1 MRQPLLAL
9 STGELQR
16 LAACVRSLQSPPAEA
31 ALNQHQIA
39 SERPQVRQEL
49 LAWLAQWQQ
58 RGGSNGSLDLA
69 ISLLL
74 EQRHQQGSDRA
85 ELVWSG
91 PHGGT
96 SDITRDQAVLMRE
109 LVERCEQRLLIT
121 TFNIWRGGFIAEL
134 ARRQLGRRVRA
145 TT

>member
-1 MRQPLLAL
+1 MSQPLLAL

-49 LAWLAQWQQ
+49 LDWLAQWQQ

-74 EQRHQQGSDRA
+74 EQRHQQVPIEQNSCGPGPMV
-85 ELVWSG
+85 ELT
-91 PHGGT
+91 T
-96 SDITRDQAVLMRE
+96 SHAIRP
-109 LVERCEQRLLIT
+109 C
-121 TFNIWRGGFIAEL
+121 
-134 ARRQLGRRVRA
+134 
-145 TT
+145 

>member
-1 MRQPLLAL
+1 MSQPLLAL

-16 LAACVRSLQSPPAEA
+16 LAACVRSLQSPPAAA

-49 LAWLAQWQQ
+49 LDWLAQWQQ

-96 SDITRDQAVLMRE
+96 NDITRDQAVLMRE

-121 TFNIWRGGFIAEL
+121 TFNI
-134 ARRQLGRRVRA
+134 
-145 TT
+145 